1 MSSQQ
6 PEKTVVTKICSDNIA
21 IVLHKPRVPENIG
34 AAARAIS
41 NMGIRRLIVVSPS
54 HFDLIKVMRL
64 ATHAASQVV
73 ENIEN
78 YATLE
83 EALAPFHYVAGSTA
97 RLGGQR
103 QVICSPSQLAR
114 RLIPI
119 SQNNRA
125 AIVFG
130 PEDRGLTNA
139 ELRYCQDIVNIPTA
153 GFASL
158 NLAQAV
164 LVICYEILQ
173 AQTDQTDETVT
184 FTPRLAQ
191 CHESEGM
198 YAQLRT
204 VLSKISYI
212 NSENPDYQMGKLRQ
226 FFARLE
232 LRSKDVQIIR
242 GLCRQVLWY
251 GKKSY
256 EDGHTKS
263 EMRTK

>member
-1 MSSQQ
+1 MPIQQ
-6 PEKTVVTKICSDNIA
+6 HDKAAFAKICSDNIA

-34 AAARAIS
+34 AAARAIC
-41 NMGIRRLIVVSPS
+41 NMGIHQLIVVSPS
-54 HFDLIKVMRL
+54 HFDLIKVMKL
-64 ATHAASQVV
+64 ATHAAVKVV
-73 ENIEN
+73 EGIEN
-78 YATLE
+78 YATLK
-83 EALAPFHYVAGSTA
+83 EALAPFHYVVGSTA

-103 QVICSPSQLAR
+103 QIICSPSTLAQ
-114 RLIPI
+114 RLIPL
-119 SQNNRA
+119 SQNNRI

-173 AQTDQTDETVT
+173 ARIYEQANDQTDETVA

-191 CHESEGM
+191 RHESEGM
-198 YAQLRT
+198 YDQLST
-204 VLSKISYI
+204 VLSKISFI

-226 FFARLE
+226 FFTRLD
-232 LRSKDVQIIR
+232 LRAKDVQIIR

-251 GKKSY
+251 GKKCY
-256 EDGHTKS
+256 QDGHRKD
-263 EMRTK
+263 

>member
-1 MSSQQ
+1 MSAPQQ
-6 PEKTVVTKICSDNIA
+6 DKTAFSKVCSDNIA

-34 AAARAIS
+34 AAARAIC

-54 HFDLIKVMRL
+54 HFDLIKVMKL
-64 ATHAASQVV
+64 ATHAAANVV
-73 ENIEN
+73 ESIEN
-78 YATLE
+78 YATLK
-83 EALAPFHYVAGSTA
+83 EALAPFHYVVGSTA

-103 QVICSPSQLAR
+103 QIICSPSTLAQ

-119 SQNNRA
+119 SQNNRI

-139 ELRYCQDIVNIPTA
+139 ELRYCQDLVNIPTA
-153 GFASL
+153 GFTSL

-173 AQTDQTDETVT
+173 ARTNEQTDKTAA

-191 CHESEGM
+191 RHESEGM
-198 YAQLRT
+198 YDQLRT
-204 VLSKISYI
+204 VLSQISFI

-226 FFARLE
+226 FFTRLDLRAR
-232 LRSKDVQIIR
+232 DVQIIR

-251 GKKSY
+251 GKKCY
-256 EDGHTKS
+256 EDGRRKG
-263 EMRTK
+263 

>member
-1 MSSQQ
+1 MPIQQ
-6 PEKTVVTKICSDNIA
+6 HNKAAFAKVCSDNIT

-34 AAARAIS
+34 AAARAIC
-41 NMGIRRLIVVSPS
+41 NMGIHQLIVVSPS
-54 HFDLIKVMRL
+54 HFDLIKVMKL
-64 ATHAASQVV
+64 ATHAAAQVV
-73 ENIEN
+73 EGIKN
-78 YATLE
+78 YATLK
-83 EALAPFHYVAGSTA
+83 EALAPFHYVVGSTA

-103 QVICSPSQLAR
+103 QIICSPSTLAQ
-114 RLIPI
+114 RLIPL
-119 SQNNRA
+119 SQNNRI

-139 ELRYCQDIVNIPTA
+139 ELRYCQDLVNIPTA

-173 AQTDQTDETVT
+173 ARIHYQTDGTVA

-191 CHESEGM
+191 RHESEGM
-198 YAQLRT
+198 YDQLST
-204 VLSKISYI
+204 VLSKISFI

-226 FFARLE
+226 FFTRLE
-232 LRSKDVQIIR
+232 LRSKEVKIIR

-251 GKKSY
+251 GKKCY
-256 EDGHTKS
+256 QDGHRKA
-263 EMRTK
+263 

>member
-1 MSSQQ
+1 M
-6 PEKTVVTKICSDNIA
+6 
-21 IVLHKPRVPENIG
+21 HKPRVPENIG
-34 AAARAIS
+34 AAARAIC
-41 NMGIRRLIVVSPS
+41 NMGIPRLIVVSPS
-54 HFDLIKVMRL
+54 HFDLIKVMKL
-64 ATHAASQVV
+64 ATHAAAKIV
-73 ENIEN
+73 EGIEN
-78 YATLE
+78 YATLK
-83 EALAPFHYVAGSTA
+83 EALAPFHYVVGSTA

-103 QVICSPSQLAR
+103 QIICSPSTLAQ
-114 RLIPI
+114 RLIPL
-119 SQNNRA
+119 SQNNRI

-173 AQTDQTDETVT
+173 ARTNDQTDETVA

-191 CHESEGM
+191 RHESEGM
-198 YAQLRT
+198 YDQLRT
-204 VLSKISYI
+204 VLSKISFI

-226 FFARLE
+226 FFTRLD

-251 GKKSY
+251 GKKCY
-256 EDGHTKS
+256 HDGHRKA
-263 EMRTK
+263 

>member
-1 MSSQQ
+1 M
-6 PEKTVVTKICSDNIA
+6 PTHPPDKPAFAKVNLDNIA

-34 AAARAIS
+34 SAARAIC

-54 HFDLIKVMRL
+54 HFDLIKVMKL
-64 ATHAASQVV
+64 ATHAAANVV
-73 ENIEN
+73 ESIEN
-78 YATLE
+78 YVTLK
-83 EALAPFHYVAGSTA
+83 EALAPFHYVVGSTA

-103 QVICSPSQLAR
+103 QIICSPSTLAQ

-119 SQNNRA
+119 SQNNRI

-139 ELRYCQDIVNIPTA
+139 ELRYCQDLVNIPTA
-153 GFASL
+153 GFTSL

-173 AQTDQTDETVT
+173 ARTNEQTDKTVA
-184 FTPRLAQ
+184 FTPPLAQ
-191 CHESEGM
+191 RHESEGM
-198 YAQLRT
+198 YDQLRT
-204 VLSKISYI
+204 VLSQISFI

-226 FFARLE
+226 FFTRLDLRAR
-232 LRSKDVQIIR
+232 DVQIIR

-251 GKKSY
+251 GKKCY
-256 EDGHTKS
+256 EDGHRKG
-263 EMRTK
+263 

>member
-1 MSSQQ
+1 MSVQQ
-6 PEKTVVTKICSDNIA
+6 RDKTAFAKVNSDNIA

-34 AAARAIS
+34 AAARAIC

-54 HFDLIKVMRL
+54 HFDLVKVMKL
-64 ATHAASQVV
+64 ATHGAAKVV
-73 ENIEN
+73 EGIEN
-78 YATLE
+78 YANLK
-83 EALAPFHYVAGSTA
+83 EALAPFRYVVGSTA

-103 QVICSPSQLAR
+103 QIISSPSTLAQ
-114 RLIPI
+114 RLIPV
-119 SQNNRA
+119 SQNNRV

-173 AQTDQTDETVT
+173 AQIDAQTDETVA

-191 CHESEGM
+191 RHELEGM
-198 YAQLRT
+198 YDQLRT
-204 VLSKISYI
+204 VLSKISFI

-226 FFARLE
+226 FFTRLE
-232 LRSKDVQIIR
+232 LRAKDVQIIR

-251 GKKSY
+251 GKKCY
-256 EDGHTKS
+256 ENGHRKA
-263 EMRTK
+263 